1 MQINLENKIALVTG
15 ASRGIGKA
23 IALALGKNGAT
34 VIGTSTSQAGA
45 EQISKEFESQGIKGY
60 GIALDVTDKA
70 QIGVE
75 LDKIQKELGTVSILI
90 NNAGITNDNLF
101 MRMKDDEWDK
111 VIETNLSSLFYMSR
125 GCIKPMMKA
134 RFGRI
139 VNIGSVVGTMGNAG
153 QTNYAA
159 AKAGLL
165 GFTKSLAREI
175 GSRNITVNAI
185 APGFISTDMT
195 HALTETQREALLQ
208 QVPLGRLGQPDD
220 IASAVLFLVS
230 DAASYITGE
239 TLHINGGMYMA

>member
-1 MQINLENKIALVTG
+1 MQVNLENKIALVTG

-23 IALALGKNGAT
+23 IAFALGKSGAV

-45 EQISKEFESQGIKGY
+45 EQISHEFEQHEIKGY
-60 GIALDVTDKA
+60 GLELDVTNKT
-70 QIGVE
+70 QINAVLE
-75 LDKIQKELGTVSILI
+75 KIQQDFGSVSILI
-90 NNAGITNDNLF
+90 NNAGIASDNLF
-101 MRMKDDEWDK
+101 VRMKDDEWDK
-111 VIETNLSSLFYMSR
+111 VINTNLSSLFYMSR
-125 GCIKPMMKA
+125 GCMKSMMKA

-139 VNIGSVVGTMGNAG
+139 VNIGSVVGSIGNAG

-175 GSRNITVNAI
+175 GSRNITVNAV
-185 APGFISTDMT
+185 APGFIATDMT
-195 HALTETQREALLQ
+195 HGLTEPQKEMLLQ
-208 QVPLGRLGQPDD
+208 QVPLGRLGQPED

-239 TLHINGGMYMA
+239 TLHINGGMYMP